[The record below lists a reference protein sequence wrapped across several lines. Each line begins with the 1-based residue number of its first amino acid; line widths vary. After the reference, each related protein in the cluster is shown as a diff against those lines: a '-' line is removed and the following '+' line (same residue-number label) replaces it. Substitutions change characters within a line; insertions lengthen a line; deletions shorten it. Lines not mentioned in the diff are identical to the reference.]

1 MEGISDSGKVEVRSW
16 KQILK
21 ITHELQV
28 ERCQISTSLQEK
40 RAFIRL
46 SPPLQGAYM
55 RIPYLEGIEIISF
68 MKGLNFP
75 QWGMTSMQ

>member
-21 ITHELQV
+21 ITPELQV

-46 SPPLQGAYM
+46 SRRSRRYRE
-55 RIPYLEGIEIISF
+55 RICGYRIWKELKSF
-68 MKGLNFP
+68 LL
-75 QWGMTSMQ
+75 